1 MKRIVTTIFL
11 LTLAIA
17 APISAQEWLPKAAE
31 VCYRTQ
37 YEDGFLPDAT
47 FRLKAK
53 ITKKQFDAIVKK
65 IAATP
70 HTEKRKYTDDKIW
83 LSWNPVLDDD
93 LKPHKGRKKWDPEV
107 DLSTTFVRQQK
118 DYWQF
123 LKFEGGFL
131 YYVALNH

>member
-1 MKRIVTTIFL
+1 MKRFVA
-11 LTLAIA
+11 TLALSVFAMA
-17 APISAQEWLPKAAE
+17 APLDAQEWLPKEAE

-53 ITKKQFDAIVKK
+53 ITKQQFDAIVKK
-65 IAATP
+65 IGATP

-83 LSWNPVLDDD
+83 LSWNPELGDD
-93 LKPHKGRKKWDPEV
+93 LEPRKGRKNWDPEV
-107 DLSTTFVRQQK
+107 DLSATFVRQQK